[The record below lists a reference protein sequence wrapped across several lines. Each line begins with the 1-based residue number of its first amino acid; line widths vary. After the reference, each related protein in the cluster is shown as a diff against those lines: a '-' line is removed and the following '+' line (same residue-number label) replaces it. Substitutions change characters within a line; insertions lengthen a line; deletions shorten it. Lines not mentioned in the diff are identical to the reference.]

1 MRRWVVALLAYLW
14 QLVRGAWG
22 IVGDIATVFYVLPR
36 LESYRPVYLVV
47 LVIAFVL
54 AAFQTHKAAAR
65 SADDRLKQKD
75 DEIAALRA
83 TIARFEEQ
91 RFHPERR
98 RIAEDELAQLDPAD
112 RASIKLLLQR
122 GALTDSEALREL
134 NARGFGDR
142 GSAFEGIAHRTSLV
156 RRTQQQRDDSER
168 VYGYRGTWTI
178 NPDLRAVLDQLL
190 DEGKL

>member
-1 MRRWVVALLAYLW
+1 MPVFTRSIAIFAPLLSGHGRTAEILAQTGW
-14 QLVRGAWG
+14 KEWF
-22 IVGDIATVFYVLPR
+22 ATAR
-36 LESYRPVYLVV
+36 D
-47 LVIAFVL
+47 AF
-54 AAFQTHKAAAR
+54 
-65 SADDRLKQKD
+65 
-75 DEIAALRA
+75 
-83 TIARFEEQ
+83 
-91 RFHPERR
+91 
-98 RIAEDELAQLDPAD
+98 DELAQLDPAD